1 MATRDGNGSTLSRGA
16 VVVSLRAFTAFGVLG
31 ALALPLQA
39 QLNEDRPDFEQQLSY
54 ALVRNAKQ
62 LCSVIFVVGRTPEQA
77 MKIGDITRWEGL
89 NAWWRWHKIDVRI
102 DLERKR
108 VTLARYP
115 APPRTAVFHESQG
128 CIMLPAGEDR
138 VFFDPIAVPPKL
150 PPADQT
156 PWPMGD
162 APDGKKVVGIKP
174 AAVEA
179 ALDSAFKDNNPE
191 AGERGWVV
199 LHDGLIVGERYA
211 PGYDKNTRN
220 LSFSAGKSIEATLVG
235 ILVRDGHL
243 NVNDRA
249 PIAEWAAPD
258 ARSLITIQNLMNMA
272 SGLAC
277 NNYGQEHPLHFTP
290 QDHHSIGYNDG
301 IDAVQ
306 ASISVPL
313 RFVPGKTYRYLNCDL
328 LAVGKIVRQA
338 VEQAYDVEYLAFPQR
353 YLFDK
358 IGARNSVLEPDPYG
372 NFLLNGHN
380 YISTRDW
387 ARFGQLYLQDG
398 LFNGERVLP
407 EGWAKFVAT
416 PSPANRGYG
425 AFFWLATARSGLP
438 RDAYWASGAEGNQ
451 TVILPSHGVV
461 VAKNAWSPVK
471 DFNRLVRMIA
481 DAVVKAPSDCQNN
494 GWRAYGFDNENQCV
508 TYVDKRG
515 STPLGPIAP

>member
-1 MATRDGNGSTLSRGA
+1 MATRDGDGSKQGRSA
-16 VVVSLRAFTAFGVLG
+16 WVVRLWGFAIPGMLG
-31 ALALPLQA
+31 AFALPAEA
-39 QLNEDRPDFEQQLSY
+39 QLYEDRPDFEQQLSY

-77 MKIGDITRWEGL
+77 MKIGDVTRWEGL
-89 NAWWRWHKIDVRI
+89 NEWWRWHKIDVRI

-128 CIMLPAGEDR
+128 CTMLPAGEDR

-162 APDGKKVVGIKP
+162 APDGKKVVGIKQ

-179 ALDSAFKDNNPE
+179 ALDSAFKNNDPE

-199 LHDGLIVGERYA
+199 LHDGLIVGERYGT
-211 PGYDKNTRN
+211 GYDRNTRN
-220 LSFSAGKSIEATLVG
+220 LNFSATKSVEATLVG

-243 NVNDRA
+243 NVNAPA

-258 ARSLITIQNLMNMA
+258 ARSLITIKNLMNMA
-272 SGLAC
+272 GGLAC
-277 NNYGQEHPLHFTP
+277 NNYDQTHPLHFTP

-301 IDAVQ
+301 VDAFQ

-313 RFVPGKTYRYLNCDL
+313 RFVPGTVYRYLNCDV
-328 LAVGKIVRQA
+328 LAVGKVIRET
-338 VEQAYDVEYLAFPQR
+338 VEREYDVEYLAFPQR

-358 IGARNSVLEPDPYG
+358 IGVRSFVLEPDPYG
-372 NFLLNGHN
+372 NFLMMGHS
-380 YISTRDW
+380 YASTRDW

-398 LFNGERVLP
+398 VVNGERILP

-425 AFFWLATARSGLP
+425 AFFWLATP
-438 RDAYWASGAEGNQ
+438 RDSLPQDTYYANGAEGQ
-451 TVILPSHGVV
+451 RAVVLPSHGVV
-461 VAKNAWSPVK
+461 VARQAWSPVK
-471 DFNRLVRMIA
+471 DFNRLVRRIA
-481 DAVVKAPSDCQNN
+481 DAVVQTQSDCRNN
-494 GWRAYGFDNENQCV
+494 GWRAYGFDGERQCV
-508 TYVDKRG
+508 SYVEARG
-515 STPLGPIAP
+515 ARPLGPIAP